1 MENLKTATDKFLS
14 IYSDYRYDS
23 LYCSVQ
29 RYGHGYGYG
38 HGFGY
43 GDRSGNGNGYGDGG
57 GNGYGGRGGDGYGNG
72 DIYGYLYGRGDGYG
86 DKHRNGDGYGDGD
99 GISQYDNDNVYLIDG
114 IQTIIKHIHGNIAEG
129 FILNSDLTLTHCY
142 VVKQDNKFA
151 HGKTI
156 HEAEEALRSKIF
168 ANLSDEERIDAFCAE
183 FNITDRYPATTLFEW
198 HHRLTGSCLMGREAF
213 CRDRGI
219 DVDNSSFTVA
229 EFYDKTRHSYRGEL
243 IEKMWKQINK
253 KSRKE

>member
-14 IYSDYRYDS
+14 IYSDYS
-23 LYCSVQ
+23 
-29 RYGHGYGYG
+29 YGYG
-38 HGFGY
+38 GGTGCCDGFG
-43 GDRSGNGNGYGDGG
+43 GGG
-57 GNGYGGRGGDGYGNG
+57 GNGFSNGCGNGCGSGYGIG
-72 DIYGYLYGRGDGYG
+72 IGVS
-86 DKHRNGDGYGDGD
+86 NGDGDGETDSYCYGD

-142 VVKQDNKFA
+142 VVKQDNEFA
-151 HGKTI
+151 HDKTI
-156 HEAEEALRSKIF
+156 HEAEEALRSKLF
-168 ANLSDEERIDAFCAE
+168 ANLSDEARIDAFCAE

-243 IEKMWKQINK
+243 IEKMWEQINK
-253 KSRKE
+253 ENRKE

>member
-14 IYSDYRYDS
+14 IYSDYRYCYGGGTG
-23 LYCSVQ
+23 YC
-29 RYGHGYGYG
+29 YGYG
-38 HGFGY
+38 G
-43 GDRSGNGNGYGDGG
+43 GG
-57 GNGYGGRGGDGYGNG
+57 GNGFGNG
-72 DIYGYLYGRGDGYG
+72 CGNGCGSGYSIGIGVS
-86 DKHRNGDGYGDGD
+86 NGEGCGTILDSYCYCD

-156 HEAEEALRSKIF
+156 HEAEEALRSKLF

-213 CRDRGI
+213 CRNRGI

-243 IEKMWKQINK
+243 IEKMWEQINK
-253 KSRKE
+253 KNRKE

>member
-14 IYSDYRYDS
+14 IYSDYRY
-23 LYCSVQ
+23 V
-29 RYGHGYGYG
+29 YGYG
-38 HGFGY
+38 
-43 GDRSGNGNGYGDGG
+43 SGYGDGYCY
-57 GNGYGGRGGDGYGNG
+57 GYGSGHGDGDG
-72 DIYGYLYGRGDGYG
+72 DCYCDGWC
-86 DKHRNGDGYGDGD
+86 D

-129 FILNSDLTLTHCY
+129 FILDSDLTLTHCY
-142 VVKQDNKFA
+142 VVKQDDEFA

-156 HEAEEALRSKIF
+156 HEAEEALRSKLF

-229 EFYDKTRHSYRGEL
+229 EFYDKTRYSYRGEL
-243 IEKMWKQINK
+243 IEKMWEQINK
-253 KSRKE
+253 KNRKE